1 MKYILSII
9 LLAFSATLS
18 VGQTDSLKVIVFLSE
33 TCPICKSTTPELRK
47 LSNEFA
53 SKGVEFIGVF
63 PSQTATNESSRKAF
77 AEKYNLSF
85 SLIDD
90 PQQSLTRQLNA
101 EITPEVF
108 VLNKKNNQLIYRGL
122 IDNSYIRVGKRR
134 SVTTEF
140 HLRNALE
147 HFFSGNVDQI
157 KSTEAVGCII
167 QK

>member
-1 MKYILSII
+1 MKYILSIL
-9 LLAFSATLS
+9 LLAFCSTLS
-18 VGQTDSLKVIVFLSE
+18 IAQTDSLKVIVFLSE

-47 LSNEFA
+47 LHDEFT

-63 PSQTATNESSRKAF
+63 PSQTATNETSRKAF
-77 AEKYNLSF
+77 AEKYSLPF
-85 SLIDD
+85 KLIDD
-90 PQQSLTRQLNA
+90 PQQSLTNRLNA

-134 SVTTEF
+134 SITTEF

-147 HFFSGNVDQI
+147 HFFAGQVDQI

>member
-1 MKYILSII
+1 MKYILSIL
-9 LLAFSATLS
+9 LLAFCSTLS
-18 VGQTDSLKVIVFLSE
+18 IAQTDSLKVIVFLSE

-47 LSNEFA
+47 LYTEFG

-63 PSQTATNESSRKAF
+63 PSQTATNENSRKAF
-77 AEKYNLSF
+77 AEKYNLPF
-85 SLIDD
+85 KLIDD
-90 PQQSLTRQLNA
+90 PQQSLTNRLNA

-134 SVTTEF
+134 SITTEF
-140 HLRNALE
+140 HLRKALE
-147 HFFSGNVDQI
+147 QFFAGNVDQI